1 MTAAAQGAAS
11 AASAEQRPV
20 ADLSLEDLLK
30 LKVETVFGASRVV
43 QEITHAPASV
53 TVITREEIRAHG
65 YRTLAHV
72 LRSVRGF
79 YMTNDR
85 NYSYVGVRGFARP
98 GDYNCRVLVLVNGH
112 RLNDTVFEGALLG
125 TESPLDVALF
135 ERVEVI
141 RGPSSSVYGTSAFFG
156 VVNLVT
162 RPGGSLNGVEA
173 EAQLGSEM
181 MRSGRVTVGG
191 RTSRGLEGLASAT
204 GFATDGNRRLYY
216 PEFDDGAPGAG
227 IAHDADADASRSAF
241 GSARAGSLQL
251 QAGFGSRR
259 KTIPTG
265 AFETIFDDPR
275 TRTRDARTFV
285 DLQFTHRVR
294 PRTTVLFRAAYDHY
308 EYDGSYAYEPGLFRD
323 NARGG
328 WVTTEATGVRRF
340 QRHALTAG
348 IEYRNNLR
356 QNQSAVDETG
366 VLLDDRRSSQTV
378 GLYAEDE
385 FRITSKVLLNAGL
398 RYDDY
403 FEGFGSTVNPR
414 VALITS
420 PFEATT
426 VKVLYGRAFRTPNPY
441 ELYYDK
447 SPLSAELGPERISTR
462 EIVAE
467 QRLGTRMQV
476 TASLF
481 QNHVTDLITQRSGS
495 DETLDGLYY
504 VNLDGVTATGTE
516 LELQTDLPGHLR
528 TRVAYAYGLTS
539 ETATRLRVS
548 NSPGHVATVVL
559 DAPIARTGLI
569 VAFNGHSIGTRRT
582 VHDARVPGAFVADVT
597 LSRYPS
603 RRGLG
608 FSASL
613 HNLFDASYGDPGS
626 VEHRQQTI
634 VQDGRTIRVRATWH
648 Y

>member
-1 MTAAAQGAAS
+1 VAPV
-11 AASAEQRPV
+11 EQRAV

-79 YMTNDR
+79 YVTNDR
-85 NYSYVGVRGFARP
+85 NYSYVGIRGFARP

-112 RLNDTVFEGALLG
+112 RLNDAVFEGALLG
-125 TESPLDVALF
+125 TESPLDIALF

-181 MRSGRVTVGG
+181 TRSGRVTVGG
-191 RTSRGLEGLASAT
+191 RTSRGIEGLASAT

-216 PEFDDGAPGAG
+216 PEFDDGALGGG
-227 IAHDADADASRSAF
+227 IAHDADADTSRSAF
-241 GSARAGSLQL
+241 GSASAGSLQL
-251 QAGFGSRR
+251 QAGYGSRR
-259 KTIPTG
+259 KTVPTG

-294 PRTTVLFRAAYDHY
+294 PRTTMLLRAAYDHY

-323 NARGG
+323 NARGA
-328 WVTTEATGVRRF
+328 WVTTEATGIRRF

-378 GLYAEDE
+378 GAYAEDE

-398 RYDDY
+398 RFDDY

-426 VKVLYGRAFRTPNPY
+426 IKVLYGRAFRAPNPY

-447 SPLSAELGPERISTR
+447 SILSAELGPERISTR

-467 QRLGTRMQV
+467 QRIGTRMQV

-504 VNLDGVTATGTE
+504 ENLDGITATGTE

-528 TRVAYAYGLTS
+528 TRVAYAYGSTRDA
-539 ETATRLRVS
+539 ATRLRVS
-548 NSPGHVATVVL
+548 NSPGQVATVVF
-559 DAPIARTGLI
+559 DAPVARTGL
-569 VAFNGHSIGTRRT
+569 VAAFNGHSIGPRRT
-582 VHDARVPGAFVADVT
+582 VHDGRVPGAFVADVT

-613 HNLFDASYGDPGS
+613 HNLFNASYGDPGS
-626 VEHRQQTI
+626 VEHRQQII